1 MFVGMK
7 NLERIKEKILEYSST
22 GKKLFATSSFQT
34 HSIPLLHIIAQVD
47 NSIPVYFLNTGYLFP
62 ETILFKDEL
71 ADKLGLQF
79 IALNSIVSKT
89 QQRDE
94 KGNLFFTSD
103 PDYCCFLNKTQPME
117 PVLKTMDIWINGIR
131 ADQSATRAQM
141 KEEEETPQGAL
152 RYHPMLH
159 WSSKDIY
166 EYRAEHNL
174 PAHPLEARGYLSV
187 GCEPC
192 TRKLLSGDDERS
204 ARWFGMNKVECGL
217 HTDLIKK

>member
-1 MFVGMK
+1 
-7 NLERIKEKILEYSST
+7 
-22 GKKLFATSSFQT
+22 
-34 HSIPLLHIIAQVD
+34 
-47 NSIPVYFLNTGYLFP
+47 
-62 ETILFKDEL
+62 
-71 ADKLGLQF
+71 
-79 IALNSIVSKT
+79 
-89 QQRDE
+89 
-94 KGNLFFTSD
+94 
-103 PDYCCFLNKTQPME
+103 ME
-117 PVLKTMDIWINGIR
+117 PVLKSMDIWINGIR
-131 ADQSATRAQM
+131 ADQSATRAKM

-166 EYRAEHNL
+166 EYRTEHNL

-192 TRKLLSGDDERS
+192 TRKLLSGGDERS

>member
-1 MFVGMK
+1 M
-7 NLERIKEKILEYSST
+7 
-22 GKKLFATSSFQT
+22 
-34 HSIPLLHIIAQVD
+34 LHIIAQVD

-71 ADKLGLQF
+71 ADKLELQF

-166 EYRAEHNL
+166 EYRTEHNL